1 MVNTLFDPRQGK
13 SIFDMVTLGVMAI
26 EILCFFTLSHQ
37 VKRIVFV
44 FVFFFWRLA
53 YNVGLGF
60 LLKYQ
65 SDTRGLVLLAK
76 KHKIFEE
83 NAHPKLYHW
92 LKHQLSIKMGDDYD
106 FTVRLALNKMT
117 GATVT
122 RILIVVYADSTA

>member
-13 SIFDMVTLGVMAI
+13 SVFDMVTLGVMAV
-26 EILCFFTLSHQ
+26 EILFFFSLSRQ
-37 VKRIVFV
+37 SKRIFFV

-53 YNVGLGF
+53 YNVGLGI

-65 SDTRGLVLLAK
+65 SDTRGLVLFAK

-83 NAHPKLYHW
+83 NANPKLYKW

-106 FTVRLALNKMT
+106 FTVSVSLKKMA

-122 RILIVVYADSTA
+122 RILNDVHADSTA